1 MPVVQKVSLHPGQ
14 RQILESPARFKVAA
28 CGRRF
33 GKTMLAGWWLALA
46 DDGAAIAGKKT
57 AWFAP
62 TYKLLTEVWDTF
74 ARNLKPVTCRVNK
87 MEQRIELITGG
98 VIDFWTLEDKDAGRG
113 RKYHRIVIDEAA
125 HARYLKEAW
134 EQAISPTLT
143 DYRGQAWFISTPRG
157 TNYFHELFRRGQSP
171 EWPEW
176 ASFHLPTSTN
186 PYISADEI
194 EARRR
199 DLPSLVFAQE
209 YEAQFVTFG
218 GNLIRSEML
227 IDAPCPPHLPV
238 CLGVD
243 LAISSKE
250 GADFTAI
257 AAMAR
262 DPESGIVYVK
272 EVERGRWPFHEAQLR
287 IKAAAARHKPRLIAV
302 EQTQY
307 QAAMV
312 QELLRT
318 TSLPVRGIRPERD
331 KVTRFAPLLTR
342 FEQYQV
348 RLDPAGVPSAVRDEL
363 LAFPEGEH
371 DDCVDALAY
380 AWAAL
385 GMGQGG
391 YVAAGG
397 RTF

>member
-1 MPVVQKVSLHPGQ
+1 MPIVRNVSLHPGQ

-33 GKTMLAGWWLALA
+33 GKTMLAGWWLAMA
-46 DDGAAIAGKKT
+46 DDGSAIAGKKA

-62 TYKLLTEVWDTF
+62 TYKLLMEVWDTF
-74 ARNLKPVTCRVNK
+74 ERNLKPVTRRINK

-125 HARYLKEAW
+125 HARYLKDAW

-143 DYRGQAWFISTPRG
+143 DYRGQAWFISTPKG

-176 ASFHLPTSTN
+176 ASFHLPTSAN

-194 EARRR
+194 EAKRRE
-199 DLPSLVFAQE
+199 LPALVFAQE

-218 GNLIRSEML
+218 GNLIRAEML
-227 IDAPCPPHLPV
+227 IDAPTPPHLPV
-238 CLGVD
+238 SLGVD

-262 DPESGIVYVK
+262 DPESGLVYVK
-272 EVERGRWPFHEAQLR
+272 EVERGRYTFNEAMNR
-287 IKAAAARHKPRLIAV
+287 IKAAAARHRPRLIAV

-318 TSLPVRGIRPERD
+318 TSLPVRG
-331 KVTRFAPLLTR
+331 
-342 FEQYQV
+342 
-348 RLDPAGVPSAVRDEL
+348 
-363 LAFPEGEH
+363 
-371 DDCVDALAY
+371 
-380 AWAAL
+380 
-385 GMGQGG
+385 
-391 YVAAGG
+391 
-397 RTF
+397 